1 MAEVAPVPRSRFLLR
16 ALPSPDRAGP
26 RPDVAAARWS
36 FALAS
41 LGLILYLLLSDN
53 LLVTWGIP
61 YNVPRGAFPFKIH
74 PGTYC
79 IALGFVLLL
88 RGNPWR
94 RLGALFRLSPALT
107 GLALVTTVIMLYS
120 AAKFGTSGSGFFI
133 DTLLAPALLGL
144 ILLHAPVERRPR
156 AFWIALAL
164 TALNALIGIGEA
176 AVGDRLVPYM
186 AGDKPLVE
194 EFFRATAL
202 GGHPLTN
209 ALRTAVLLFAVLA
222 VPGGLRW
229 ALVPLFAVALLAFG
243 SRAALATSLTL
254 LSAWGALSFMRGMVS
269 RNFDLR
275 LALGIPLVALVVPAV
290 VAVVA
295 LGLGLG
301 ERVFREFYW
310 DTSAQSRLL
319 AFHIFHFPTTE
330 EFLWGMGPA
339 RIEWALDQLKGS
351 TTLNDIENFW
361 ILLLLQVGLV
371 PFVFLAGALLA
382 TLVSLAR
389 PGPLPVRLA
398 ALVFLML
405 ASGSN
410 SLATKT
416 QSLAV
421 LVAIL
426 IGAAAIA
433 KREVEI
439 GAEMPARRTGPG
451 PAPVLPRA
459 ALPRRSGFRLSR
471 RVDSGPEA
479 G

>member
-1 MAEVAPVPRSRFLLR
+1 MAGAASPPRSRFLLR
-16 ALPSPDRAGP
+16 APPAANRSRARLDRA
-26 RPDVAAARWS
+26 VRWPL
-36 FALAS
+36 ALAI
-41 LGLILYLLLSDN
+41 LGLVLYLLLSDN
-53 LLVTWGIP
+53 LLVTLGIP

-94 RLGALFRLSPALT
+94 RLGELFRLSSALT
-107 GLALVTTVIMLYS
+107 GLAIVATAIMLYS

-144 ILLHAPVERRPR
+144 ILLHEPVERRPG
-156 AFWIALAL
+156 AFWVVLL
-164 TALNALIGIGEA
+164 LSVLNAVIGIGEA
-176 AVGDRLVPYM
+176 ATGARLVPYM

-209 ALRTAVLLFAVLA
+209 SLRTAVLLFAVL
-222 VPGGLRW
+222 VLPGGLRW

-243 SRAALATSLTL
+243 SRSALATSMALLT
-254 LSAWGALSFMRGMVS
+254 AWGAMSFMRGMVT
-269 RNFDLR
+269 RNFDVR

-290 VAVVA
+290 VGVVA
-295 LGLGLG
+295 LSLGLG

-310 DTSAQSRLL
+310 DASAESRLL

-330 EFLWGMGPA
+330 EFMWGMGPA

-361 ILLLLQVGLV
+361 ILLMLQVGLV
-371 PFVFLAGALLA
+371 PFIFLAGTLVA
-382 TLVSLAR
+382 TLVGLAR
-389 PGPLPVRLA
+389 PGPLPIRLA
-398 ALVFLML
+398 ALVFLIL

-416 QSLAV
+416 QSLAI

-426 IGAAAIA
+426 IGATAIA
-433 KREVEI
+433 RRE
-439 GAEMPARRTGPG
+439 AEAPVRPAGPGSVPAR
-451 PAPVLPRA
+451 PRSV
-459 ALPRRSGFRLSR
+459 LPRRSSFRLLYR
-471 RVDSGPEA
+471 AGSGADA